1 MDKAPIQMT
10 RSELLVYIEKELY
23 PEIEEANAT
32 IRDLKSECR
41 DLRDQLRG
49 ISEQSY
55 DRGRRDGLGDWV

>member
-10 RSELLVYIEKELY
+10 RSELLVYIEMELY
-23 PEIEEANAT
+23 PEIEYAKAE

-41 DLRDQLRG
+41 DLRDQLRD

-55 DRGRRDGLGDWV
+55 DRGRSDGIGNWS

>member
-55 DRGRRDGLGDWV
+55 DRGRRDGLGGWV